1 MEGFGPF
8 EKRGLF
14 HYKVGEELNNGTMRF
29 NEIEKLKKKELRG
42 WMDEAFEKSDEKGP
56 GYLMEAQ
63 FYRRELEHLH
73 DSWVSIR
80 DLLLEIA
87 VIGLI
92 GWEIWMGYRAEDLQK
107 QNFTEEKAVS
117 VLENL
122 RDSSGATAPTR
133 KANGG

>member
-1 MEGFGPF
+1 
-8 EKRGLF
+8 
-14 HYKVGEELNNGTMRF
+14 MRF